1 MKTYLLHHA
10 PKSAAQDT
18 WAVAFSLPYIASRY
32 ARAGAGVW
40 YVKTWLTSD
49 QIRARLAVLFDSQ
62 DELRIHELSR
72 KEASLAARLSWL
84 EGRVDI
90 DDADAVVSPARFMWG
105 VLQSAVEGFV
115 GPSAR
120 DAAARGTS
128 SGSSRAA

>member
-18 WAVAFSLPYIASRY
+18 WAVAFSLPYIASSY

-49 QIRARLAVLFDSQ
+49 QIRTRLAVLFDSQ

-72 KEASLAARLSWL
+72 KEANLAAPLPWL

-105 VLQSAVEGFV
+105 VLQTAVEGFV

-120 DAAARGTS
+120 DAARGAS